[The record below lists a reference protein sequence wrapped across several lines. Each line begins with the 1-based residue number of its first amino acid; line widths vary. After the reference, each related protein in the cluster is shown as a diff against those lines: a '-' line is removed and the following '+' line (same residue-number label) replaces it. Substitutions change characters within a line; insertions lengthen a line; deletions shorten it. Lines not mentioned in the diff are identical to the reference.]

1 MNSCYGLF
9 FWKWSL
15 KCLLWNLCRAWVDFL
30 CVFKFC
36 RNCDFKSQT
45 LHENGAR
52 GKTIQRKY
60 QFNYTFILVTFTVL
74 KYTYAHMCKANER
87 KALTLPTYNISSKK
101 SRQQICHVDEQAST
115 YTHSQWLT
123 VTLMTFGKNF
133 SWPFKR
139 NVTLYSKPSNRL
151 NKVSHQVKQFANGVI
166 LSVFI

>member
-1 MNSCYGLF
+1 MWIDIFDWMGDFFYGLI

-45 LHENGAR
+45 PHENGAR

-115 YTHSQWLT
+115 YTHSHTHDFWQKLFLAIQT
-123 VTLMTFGKNF
+123 ECYIVLETK
-133 SWPFKR
+133 
-139 NVTLYSKPSNRL
+139 
-151 NKVSHQVKQFANGVI
+151 
-166 LSVFI
+166 